1 MSFLGVNRS
10 LNGYRW
16 VGPDIEIERW
26 AEMLVQ
32 RCSLTWPLARV
43 LARRSVEPQ
52 VAEQFLNPKLRD
64 LLPDPLVLKD
74 MRTAADRFLKAL
86 ESEQRIA
93 IFADYDV
100 DGASGAALLIWWLR
114 AMGMHA
120 TPYIP
125 DRIREGYGPNP
136 EAIASLAKTHDLIIC
151 VDCGM
156 TAHAALSAA
165 ATTDVIVL
173 DHHQGDELLPPALA
187 VVNPNRADEPDE
199 FGYLCATA
207 VVFLM
212 LVDVGRL
219 LRELGQ
225 KSPDL
230 MAMLDLVA
238 LATIADVS
246 PLVGLNRALVRR
258 GLAVMSQ
265 RRRLGLTALADV
277 AGLGA
282 APTAYHLGF
291 QLGPRINA
299 GGRVGTSTLGVRLLT
314 SSDPAEAE
322 ALALKLE
329 QLNAERREIE
339 LMIETAAVT
348 QAEKRGVEG
357 PLVWAA
363 GEDWHPGV
371 VGIVASRLREKTG
384 RPAVVIGFNGK
395 VGKGS
400 GRSLPGVNIGA
411 AIVRLVHE
419 GLLAGGG
426 GHRMAAGL
434 TVKRENLERAMA
446 RLAQLL
452 RRQGSD
458 RDANLDLKLDGMITP
473 RAITFDL
480 VSSLDEAGPFGSA
493 APAPLFA
500 VPDLEVKFARVLDN
514 GHVKL
519 LLSDSDGLQID
530 GIAFGVLDSELG
542 QSLSRRDG
550 TRYHV
555 VAHPEI
561 NFWRGKHKLQ
571 LRIRDAARATTH

>member
-10 LNGYRW
+10 LNGNRW
-16 VGPDIEIERW
+16 IGPDIEIERW
-26 AEMLVQ
+26 AETLVQ

-43 LARRSVEPQ
+43 LARRNVAPQ

-74 MRTAADRFLKAL
+74 MRTAADRLLKAL
-86 ESEQRIA
+86 NSDQRIA

-100 DGASGAALLIWWLR
+100 DGAAGAALLIEWLR
-114 AMGMHA
+114 PMGKQA
-120 TPYIP
+120 TLYIP
-125 DRIREGYGPNP
+125 DRIREGYGPNA
-136 EAIASLAKTHDLIIC
+136 EAIASLAKTHELIIC

-165 ATTDVIVL
+165 AKADVIVL

-187 VVNPNRADEPDE
+187 IVNPNRADEPDE

-219 LRELGQ
+219 LRNLGI

-238 LATIADVS
+238 LATVADVS
-246 PLVGLNRALVRR
+246 PLVGLNRALVRQ
-258 GLAVMSQ
+258 GLKVMSR
-265 RRRLGLTALADV
+265 RRRLGLSALADV

-282 APTAYHLGF
+282 APTASHLGF

-299 GGRVGTSTLGVRLLT
+299 GGRIGTSTLGVRLLT
-314 SSDPAEAE
+314 SSDPAEA
-322 ALALKLE
+322 AAIALKLD
-329 QLNAERREIE
+329 QLNAERRDIE
-339 LMIETAAVT
+339 LVIETTAVT
-348 QAEKRGVEG
+348 QAEKRGVDG

-363 GEDWHPGV
+363 GEDWHQGV

-400 GRSLPGVNIGA
+400 ARSLPGVNIGA

-419 GLLAGGG
+419 GLLVGGG

-434 TVKRENLERAMA
+434 TVERKNLELAMA

-458 RDANLDLKLDGMITP
+458 RDASLDLRLDGLITP

-480 VSSLDEAGPFGSA
+480 VSALNEAGPFGSA
-493 APAPLFA
+493 APAPMFA
-500 VPDLEVKFARVLDN
+500 VPDLKVKFAKPLGN

-519 LLSDSDGLQID
+519 LFADSDEMTID

-542 QSLSRRDG
+542 QSLSQPDG

-561 NFWRGKHKLQ
+561 NVWRGKHKVQ
-571 LRIRDAARATTH
+571 LRIRDAARVAPH